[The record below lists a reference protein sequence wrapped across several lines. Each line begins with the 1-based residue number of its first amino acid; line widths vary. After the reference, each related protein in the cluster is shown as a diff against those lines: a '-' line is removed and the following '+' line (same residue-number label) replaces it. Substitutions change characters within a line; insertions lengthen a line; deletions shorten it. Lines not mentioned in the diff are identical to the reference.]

1 MYCPGHKAEVDDFNW
16 KMGVDMCGLK
26 VKKIIFLRVNVAC
39 LQLTIVI
46 LFLKVHGKLSVGIIK
61 LNKCFILEN
70 LLFTVHCRL
79 IEKKLY
85 VFYVNYKWNS
95 EYYKTIAY
103 KLYI

>member
-1 MYCPGHKAEVDDFNW
+1 M
-16 KMGVDMCGLK
+16 
-26 VKKIIFLRVNVAC
+26 
-39 LQLTIVI
+39 
-46 LFLKVHGKLSVGIIK
+46 SVGIIK

-95 EYYKTIAY
+95 KYYKTIAY

>member
-1 MYCPGHKAEVDDFNW
+1 M
-16 KMGVDMCGLK
+16 L
-26 VKKIIFLRVNVAC
+26 
-39 LQLTIVI
+39 
-46 LFLKVHGKLSVGIIK
+46 VGIIK

-70 LLFTVHCRL
+70 FLFIVYCRL

-95 EYYKTIAY
+95 EYDKIIVY